1 MRRLQCK
8 KYLHWMY
15 SKFQLNS
22 YIINWMCQRFIFWW
36 GVKYLINV
44 DSITITNLGFKELP
58 FDKSNMLPSK
68 PLVDVASWQAVIR
81 LLKKVRNIF
90 IWETAISNRTYNK
103 TGVKRKYWT
112 TIKKS
117 LKLVNEAK
125 SMFGYKTKSPFD
137 SFR

>member
-1 MRRLQCK
+1 
-8 KYLHWMY
+8 MY

-68 PLVDVASWQAVIR
+68 PLVDVAS
-81 LLKKVRNIF
+81 
-90 IWETAISNRTYNK
+90 
-103 TGVKRKYWT
+103 
-112 TIKKS
+112 
-117 LKLVNEAK
+117 
-125 SMFGYKTKSPFD
+125 
-137 SFR
+137 